1 MQPINVT
8 LRDIAGLRNLYLAAH
23 NASKHRTR
31 APSVRSFYKNEHVN
45 VREMHEQLLNGTY
58 RRGGY
63 HEFWI
68 RDPKLRMIA
77 VLEWIDRVVH
87 WAIYMQC
94 KDDFNKRF
102 LPCSYGVTAKRGVA
116 AMIPLLSKWFHESD
130 KFHEKAYF
138 LKMDISKFFY
148 RIDPNI
154 LMYLLC
160 RMFRDAQLLDLL
172 EQYIER
178 DPHIP
183 FGFDLE
189 TKQRIFEKGI
199 ACGMLFAGIF
209 AEIYMHEF
217 DKFVKHDLHVSK
229 YMRYCDDMVIVHHN
243 KRELREIQYRCEDF
257 LFEKL
262 QLELNRKTKIDNI
275 KHGITYCGFRIFP
288 DYVKVRRTS
297 YQKMIGKLLYVKKAL
312 AMGVVTEA
320 YAMNVA
326 SSYYG
331 FLKIGDTK
339 KLRIKLFGT
348 DKKPRFKK
356 FPFEFQHKA
365 PPLPI
370 YEDIPFWDVIH
381 AGHKE

>member
-1 MQPINVT
+1 MV
-8 LRDIAGLRNLYLAAH
+8 
-23 NASKHRTR
+23 
-31 APSVRSFYKNEHVN
+31 
-45 VREMHEQLLNGTY
+45 
-58 RRGGY
+58 
-63 HEFWI
+63 
-68 RDPKLRMIA
+68 
-77 VLEWIDRVVH
+77 
-87 WAIYMQC
+87 
-94 KDDFNKRF
+94 
-102 LPCSYGVTAKRGVA
+102 
-116 AMIPLLSKWFHESD
+116 PLLSKWFHEAD

-160 RMFRDAQLLDLL
+160 RMFRDAPLLALL

-178 DPHIP
+178 DSHIP
-183 FGFDLE
+183 FGFDLK

-209 AEIYMHEF
+209 AEIYMYEF
-217 DKFVKHDLHVSK
+217 DKFVKHDLHVVK
-229 YMRYCDDMVIVHHN
+229 YMRYCDDMVIVHHDKN
-243 KRELREIQYRCEDF
+243 VLREIQYRCEDF
-257 LFEKL
+257 LYEKL

-288 DYVKVRRTS
+288 DYVKVRRTT
-297 YQKMIGKLLYVKKAL
+297 YRKMLRKFLYIRKGRD
-312 AMGVVTEA
+312 MGFIDDE
-320 YAMNVA
+320 YATNVA

-356 FPFEFQHKA
+356 FPFEFQYKA

-370 YEDIPFWDVIH
+370 YEDIPFWDIIH
-381 AGHKE
+381 TGHKE